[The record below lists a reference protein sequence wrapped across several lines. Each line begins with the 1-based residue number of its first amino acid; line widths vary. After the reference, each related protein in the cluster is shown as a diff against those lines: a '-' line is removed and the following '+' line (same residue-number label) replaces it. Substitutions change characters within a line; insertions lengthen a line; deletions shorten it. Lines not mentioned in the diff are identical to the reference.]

1 MRGLVRVMPVSAP
14 AARLQPGTI
23 GVMNSMR
30 IDKWLWAARF
40 FKTRSL
46 ATDEINKGRVQVNGQ
61 VAKPARDVKAQDTVV
76 IRQGDMTRTVLVMG
90 LSQVRGSAPVAQ
102 GLYQETPESLALRAK
117 VSEQRHLAREPALS
131 IEHGRPTK
139 RDRRELQRAGQG
151 WGDRWSASV
160 DD

>member
-1 MRGLVRVMPVSAP
+1 
-14 AARLQPGTI
+14 
-23 GVMNSMR
+23 MNSMR

-46 ATDEINKGRVQVNGQ
+46 ATDDINKGRVQVNGQ

-76 IRQGDMTRTVLVMG
+76 IRHGDMTRTVLVMG
-90 LSQVRGSAPVAQ
+90 LSQVRGSAPAAQ
-102 GLYQETPESLALRAK
+102 ALYQETPESLALRAK

>member
-1 MRGLVRVMPVSAP
+1 MDSL
-14 AARLQPGTI
+14 
-23 GVMNSMR
+23 R

-46 ATDEINKGRVQVNGQ
+46 ATDEINKGRIQVNDL
-61 VAKPARDVKAQDTVV
+61 VAKPSRDVKAQDTVV
-76 IRQGDMTRTVLVMG
+76 IRQGDITRTVLVLG
-90 LSQVRGSAPVAQ
+90 LSPMRGPAPVAQ
-102 GLYQETPESLALRAK
+102 ALYQETPESVSMRAE

-151 WGDRWSASV
+151 WGHRWSASV